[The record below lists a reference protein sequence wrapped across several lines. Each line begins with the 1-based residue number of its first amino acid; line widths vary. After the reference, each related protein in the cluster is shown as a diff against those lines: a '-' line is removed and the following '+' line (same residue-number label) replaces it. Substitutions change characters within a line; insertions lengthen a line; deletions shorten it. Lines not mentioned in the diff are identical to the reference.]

1 MSIINKVVGGFFS
14 RKIIAETPL
23 LDPTEY
29 RITTDTHEYI
39 GLIIHQD
46 DFSIDFQIDDKLVKI
61 LKSSISKVSVVPRK
75 V

>member
-1 MSIINKVVGGFFS
+1 MRIINTVGGFFS
-14 RKIIAETPL
+14 KKSIAETPL